1 MSCKY
6 IVGKKMLNDF
16 LIGKKGWILFAIIV
30 FLKLN
35 VYFYKCG
42 EGIYYITMKSLVQIH
57 EFVF

>member
-1 MSCKY
+1 
-6 IVGKKMLNDF
+6 MLNDF